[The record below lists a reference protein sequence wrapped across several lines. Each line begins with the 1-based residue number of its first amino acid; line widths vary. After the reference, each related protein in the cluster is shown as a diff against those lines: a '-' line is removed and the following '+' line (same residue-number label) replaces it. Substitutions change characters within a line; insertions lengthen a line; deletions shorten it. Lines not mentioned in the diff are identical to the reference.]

1 MNKIDKYIQA
11 FEEAGN
17 IGNGA
22 LAVPPQNELDK
33 QERDRLMK
41 EYLLNKKEKASQ
53 KD

>member
-1 MNKIDKYIQA
+1 MNKIDKYSEA

-22 LAVPPQNELDK
+22 FVVPPQDDIDK

-41 EYLLNKKEKASQ
+41 DYLLNKKEKASQ
-53 KD
+53 